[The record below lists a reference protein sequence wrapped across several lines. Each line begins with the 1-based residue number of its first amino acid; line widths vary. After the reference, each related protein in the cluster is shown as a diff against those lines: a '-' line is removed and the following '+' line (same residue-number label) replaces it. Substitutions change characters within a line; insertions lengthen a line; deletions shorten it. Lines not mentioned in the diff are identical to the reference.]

1 MCSCSGK
8 CGCAPQSKVQPPLRS
23 LPAPIPEITWSV
35 LQLPAGSTPTV
46 VVSGV
51 PPVYHVQIGFPGA
64 FSPTFG
70 TNVTVNMIPNGDP
83 ASGTIDN
90 TDPLNPILTLN
101 IPSPLDGQDGVSPFT
116 ELTAS
121 FVQPAAGST
130 VTITVADTSWM
141 SLGSWI
147 YIANGGGHY
156 VVASNPL
163 SATQILVT
171 NPGAA
176 QLSPFGW
183 VATSI
188 PTNGAPGATITSS
201 GFDNQVQP
209 SGPPGTIGETGASGL
224 TPQVSIVYTV
234 PVSAPVDAA
243 HNLVLYFN
251 AAPPSIP
258 TIGRFYEWNGS
269 SWDGGPNFVAAGGT
283 ITYSGNSNPNTSPP
297 SGAKLLDLYIQFT
310 GTDAVYWQ
318 LTSPSTWTTIGT
330 VALLGTATTAASWTG
345 GPGTYTLDLA
355 TFSYDI
361 DADSDIELDWD
372 DTNYSGQGTWTV
384 LVRNSNGAAP
394 INVSFATGR
403 WSYLKNLPVAPTPA
417 LSLPDTE
424 VVVVTFSRDSFSGL
438 YTIIAFDTLLNI

>member
-1 MCSCSGK
+1 MCAGNCSGR

-330 VALLGTATTAASWTG
+330 VSLMGATTVEETHTVA
-345 GPGTYTLDLA
+345 GTLTLPA
-355 TFSYDI
+355 ENFSYLVDANKDI
-361 DADSDIELDWD
+361 DLDFD
-372 DTNYSGQGTWTV
+372 DTNYAGQGTWTV
-384 LVRNSNGAAP
+384 VIYNSDASSIDFTAGTLSTSGIP
-394 INVSFATGR
+394 T
-403 WSYLKNLPVAPTPA
+403 LPLTIPTLTNA
-417 LSLPDTE
+417 
-424 VVVVTFSRDSFSGL
+424 VVVVRKAGSTAGSLPLTRYVIEQAYIPS
-438 YTIIAFDTLLNI
+438 